1 MTNEALKSR
10 TASNAYL
17 VARGIS
23 VPSHL
28 PLIETDLTRSEA
40 EVVDRLMCLYVCAAA
55 AYGYDRQRGMSWVAQ
70 EKLECSMEASEL
82 AYLKDGSGPTA
93 TFQKQVEAIYALV
106 WALSLQDDMDLQ
118 QSCRDDFVL
127 SLPNLKSGEASATFR
142 ANAGLRPTS
151 ELLRVT
157 DLAYSVH
164 WHIRNEGLAGREDK
178 RFPPHVVEERR
189 RALEWLFSNE
199 PWYEVNLDT

>member
-1 MTNEALKSR
+1 MTNKAQNSR

-23 VPSHL
+23 VPGHL

-40 EVVDRLMCLYVCAAA
+40 EVVDRLLCLNVCAAA
-55 AYGYDRQRGMSWVAQ
+55 AYGYDRQQGMSWVAK
-70 EKLECSMEASEL
+70 EGLEGSLETIEL
-82 AYLKDGSGPTA
+82 AYLKDGSGPTS
-93 TFQKQVEAIYALV
+93 TFQKQVEAIYALA
-106 WALSLQDDMDLQ
+106 WALSLQNDLDLQ
-118 QSCRDDFVL
+118 LSCRDDFVL
-127 SLPNLKSGEASATFR
+127 SLPNLKSGEASAKLR
-142 ANAGLRPTS
+142 AHARLRPTS

-178 RFPPHVVEERR
+178 RFRPHVVVERR
-189 RALEWLFSNE
+189 RALEWLFSNK